1 MTDNINK
8 LVIEAEEFDKKAD
21 ALSYQ
26 VKDLDYE
33 ELDFGQFCQMTTALE
48 ASVITLNLCIAA
60 IKRGMVKEKKV
71 EIEYIKSLPDAEL
84 ECKDE

>member
-26 VKDLDYE
+26 IKDLNYKD
-33 ELDFGQFCQMTTALE
+33 LDFGQFCQITTALE
-48 ASVITLNLCIAA
+48 ACTLTLGLCIAA